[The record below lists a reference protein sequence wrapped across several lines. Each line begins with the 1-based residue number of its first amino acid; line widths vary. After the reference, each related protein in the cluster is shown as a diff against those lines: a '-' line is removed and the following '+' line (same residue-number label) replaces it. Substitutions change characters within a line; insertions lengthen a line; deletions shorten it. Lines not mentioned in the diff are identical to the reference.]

1 MKKLLFIFV
10 LAISATFTF
19 NNVNAEVKPT
29 REGKVFVQNAHHSST
44 GEVKS
49 TPYVWRDSKG
59 VEYPIKMSATGSC
72 FVMKKSSK
80 TGKEYKYYLG
90 PEISE
95 QICRELGIEYKG
107 KKSAPKNS

>member
-1 MKKLLFIFV
+1 MKKFLFILL
-10 LAISATFTF
+10 LAILSF
-19 NNVNAEVKPT
+19 NVSVAETKVT

-95 QICRELGIEYKG
+95 EICRELGIEYKG
-107 KKSAPKNS
+107 KKSTSKNS